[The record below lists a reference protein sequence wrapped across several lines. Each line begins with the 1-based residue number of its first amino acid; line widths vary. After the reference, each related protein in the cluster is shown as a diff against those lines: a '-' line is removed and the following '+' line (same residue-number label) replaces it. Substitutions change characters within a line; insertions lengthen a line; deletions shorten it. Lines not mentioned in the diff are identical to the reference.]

1 MADLEKIGTEIHVA
15 IAALEKAAKLLEPP
29 TKEEKKLSLEAV
41 RGILA
46 DKSRDGFTE
55 EIRSLLQK
63 YGAEKLSKLKPEHYS
78 DLLKEVEWLTHA
90 K

>member
-15 IAALEKAAKLLEPP
+15 IAALEKAAKLLEPS
-29 TKEEKKLSLEAV
+29 TKEEKKLGLEEM

-46 DKSRDGFTE
+46 IKSSEGLNE
-55 EIRSLLQK
+55 EIRNLLQK
-63 YGAEKLSKLKPEHYS
+63 YGVERISKLKSECYS
-78 DLLKEVEWLTHA
+78 DFLKEVEGLTHA